1 MSMNQ
6 RCEQLREFFYR
17 NETPFGLALMRIALP
32 IVMLTMIAPRWP
44 VVRELFSTDGA
55 TALLPDGYGYM
66 NMLPEFS
73 GPVAVA
79 LFSVLIFSLVCM
91 CVGWM
96 TRLSIAVTALLFTYF
111 TMLDCVSTMT
121 KYTVIMTHV
130 LLLLTFSE
138 CGAIWSVDAWLK
150 SRRFSGVTGLPVA
163 APSWPRRLLQLLI
176 GTIYFGAAVTKM
188 NTPTFLTGDQLQLW
202 MLTHINFKHPLGE
215 WLALYPVLIKS
226 MGYIAI
232 VWEMTF
238 IFLVWRGIWRPI
250 VLAIGIVFHF
260 MTLLT
265 LGLMIFPMTCYCCYL
280 AFLDEEEYVRL
291 RRWARSIS
299 PHFAFLKPYAAAVG
313 RGVQRLGDPAR
324 WQRPAWVAYPLLVV
338 LFAGG
343 GVELEHW
350 LDPYQLRR
358 PEGPHQLKPLDP
370 QFVSQLLAP
379 TTKIRDKDKFF
390 AIDTG
395 TLLVGDLLANRRR
408 AYRYG
413 EQMVIQCHLTPPH
426 EDMWVECKI
435 LDSHNRLVDRT
446 GNIAAR
452 EAFRINF
459 NYPVTKVLE
468 PGQYTLVIET
478 AGREVLRKQ
487 VQILGDPELAAVN

>member
-1 MSMNQ
+1 MNQ
-6 RCEQLREFFYR
+6 RCEQIREFFYR

-32 IVMLTMIAPRWP
+32 LIMLTMIAPRWA
-44 VVRELFSTDGA
+44 VSRELFSSDGA
-55 TALLPDGYGYM
+55 PAVLSDGYGYM
-66 NMLPEFS
+66 GLLPVCS
-73 GPVAVA
+73 GPVTVA
-79 LFSVLIFSLVCM
+79 LFSVLIFALVSM
-91 CVGWM
+91 SVGWM
-96 TRLSIAVTALLFTYF
+96 SRTSTIVSGVLFTYF

-130 LLLLTFSE
+130 LVLLSLSE

-150 SRRFSGVTGLPVA
+150 GRRLPGVTGLPIA
-163 APSWPRRLLQLLI
+163 SPAWPRRLLQLLV
-176 GTIYFGAAVTKM
+176 GVIYFGAAVTKM

-226 MGYIAI
+226 MGYVCI

-265 LGLMIFPMTCYCCYL
+265 LGLMIFPVTCYCTYL
-280 AFLDEEEYVRL
+280 AFLDEEEYLRF
-291 RRWARSIS
+291 RRWAKSLAPR
-299 PHFAFLKPYAAAVG
+299 FAPLKPYAAAVS
-313 RGVQRLGDPAR
+313 RAVQRLGDPRR
-324 WQRPAWVAYPLLVV
+324 WQRPAWVAYPLFAL
-338 LFAGG
+338 LIAGG
-343 GVELEHW
+343 GMELEHW
-350 LDPYQLRR
+350 LDPYELRR
-358 PEGPHQLKPLDP
+358 PEGKHPLKPLDP
-370 QFVSQLLAP
+370 EFVSQLMAP

-413 EQMVIQCHLTPPH
+413 EEMVIQCHLTPPH

-435 LDSHNRLVDRT
+435 LDGNNRLVDRT

-459 NYPVTKVLE
+459 SYPVTKILE

-487 VQILGDPELAAVN
+487 VQIVGDPELAAAN